1 MRNES
6 TGTSHPGTRFDM
18 FKKNPIINFP
28 KSQTY
33 GINLRCSGLYLYLY
47 LAAKVVQFNSLRP
60 SDACIY
66 VRVN

>member
-1 MRNES
+1 MNAPEPAIQGLDL
-6 TGTSHPGTRFDM
+6 TCI
-18 FKKNPIINFP
+18 KNPIINFP

-33 GINLRCSGLYLYLY
+33 GTNLRCSVLYLYSY